1 MHRKDLIMLCRL
13 CVEML
18 RGTEYNA
25 SLKNLHVLIA
35 LLLLHSQKTQL
46 EQQTIIIKLKIGI
59 ARIFTQVR
67 LFD

>member
-1 MHRKDLIMLCRL
+1 MCGNVK
-13 CVEML
+13 
-18 RGTEYNA
+18 GTEYNA
-25 SLKNLHVLIA
+25 SLKNRHVLIA

-46 EQQTIIIKLKIGI
+46 EQRSMIIKLKTGI

>member
-1 MHRKDLIMLCRL
+1 MQIMCGN
-13 CVEML
+13 V

-46 EQQTIIIKLKIGI
+46 EQQTDNKIKNWNC
-59 ARIFTQVR
+59 
-67 LFD
+67 